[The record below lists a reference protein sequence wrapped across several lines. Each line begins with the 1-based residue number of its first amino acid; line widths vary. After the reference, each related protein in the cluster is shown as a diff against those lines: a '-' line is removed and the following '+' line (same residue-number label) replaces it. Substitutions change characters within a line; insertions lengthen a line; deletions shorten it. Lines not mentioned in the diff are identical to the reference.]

1 MKRVQAFLFILA
13 THTLWQPWVEAR
25 EYSALVVEPESGRVL
40 YEKYANELRHPASV
54 TKMMTLYLVFEA
66 LERGD
71 LTLNTSLDVS
81 RNAVLRPPSRL
92 GLMPG
97 ETIGVEDAIL
107 GLVTRSANDVA
118 TVIAENLG
126 GTETSFAAMMTAK
139 ARSLGM
145 RDTVFRNASGLP
157 DPDQVTTAWDMYRL
171 GKALIEDFPRYYP
184 YFSTP
189 RFYYRGQ
196 SFDNHNHLMETY
208 PGMDGIKTGFIN
220 SSGFNLVASAMHGG
234 RRVIGVV
241 FGGPSGVRR
250 DDHMREI
257 LDDGFAQLD
266 GAPPGYIEAGFDRPA
281 EPRGQGRRFSGLDVE
296 PPQVTFGSAKRFK
309 SGMTPSVAKSS
320 RSVNSPLKNSRSSVS
335 IAQSWET
342 RARSPKSDS
351 LRIASRTP
359 AVLTQRSGPRAS
371 STISASKLSKAPVNG
386 SSSADRAQSK
396 PTASATQPP
405 KKNKSVSS
413 PGSKTCKGAKDKSGK
428 CPAK

>member
-1 MKRVQAFLFILA
+1 MRRIQAFLLLLA
-13 THTLWQPWVEAR
+13 GNLLFLSSAVSR
-25 EYSALVVEPESGRVL
+25 EYSALVVEPETGRVL
-40 YEKYANELRHPASV
+40 YEKYAQELRHPASV

-71 LTLNTSLDVS
+71 LTLNTPLDVS

-92 GLMPG
+92 GLSPG
-97 ETIGVEDAIL
+97 ETIAVEDAVL

-126 GTETSFAAMMTAK
+126 GSESSFAAMMTAK

-220 SSGFNLVASAMHGG
+220 SSGFNLVASAKQGG
-234 RRVIGVV
+234 RRIIGVV
-241 FGGPSGVRR
+241 FGGPSAKGR
-250 DDHMREI
+250 DSHMREI
-257 LDDGFAQLD
+257 LNDGFAQLD
-266 GAPPGYIEAGFDRPA
+266 GLPPRQIEASFDRPA
-281 EPRGQGRRFSGLDVE
+281 TQLGRGRSFAELNAD
-296 PPQVTFGSAKRFK
+296 PPQLTFGNPKRFK
-309 SGMTPSVAKSS
+309 STATSTAVVSRRSASSASRSPMSVGSDSRKSPTGLRTAKEASTRSSSGSHKTYSKESSKLSSAKQSKTAISKPPTGDGTRSKSTTVKAAAHAKSS
-320 RSVNSPLKNSRSSVS
+320 
-335 IAQSWET
+335 AG
-342 RARSPKSDS
+342 
-351 LRIASRTP
+351 TP
-359 AVLTQRSGPRAS
+359 
-371 STISASKLSKAPVNG
+371 
-386 SSSADRAQSK
+386 SSSACR
-396 PTASATQPP
+396 
-405 KKNKSVSS
+405 
-413 PGSKTCKGAKDKSGK
+413 GAKDKASK
-428 CPAK
+428 CKAK

>member
-1 MKRVQAFLFILA
+1 MKRLQTLFLLLA
-13 THTLWQPWVEAR
+13 AHIFWLPWVEAR

-40 YEKYANELRHPASV
+40 YEKYADELRHPASV

-71 LTLNTSLDVS
+71 LTLNTPLDVS

-92 GLMPG
+92 GLTPG

-126 GTETSFAAMMTAK
+126 GTESSFAAMMTAK

-157 DPDQVTTAWDMYRL
+157 DADQVTTAWDMYRL

-220 SSGFNLVASAMHGG
+220 SSGFNLVASASRGG
-234 RRVIGVV
+234 RRIIGVV
-241 FGGPSGVRR
+241 FGGPSAVRR

-266 GAPPGYIEAGFDRPA
+266 GAPPGYIEAGFDRPS
-281 EPRGQGRRFSGLDVE
+281 EPRGQGRLFSGFDDE

-309 SGMTPSVAKSS
+309 SGVSPSGAPYS
-320 RSVNSPLKNSRSSVS
+320 RPVYNPPGNSRSSVS
-335 IAQSWET
+335 VSQSSEA
-342 RARSPKSDS
+342 RARSAKPDS
-351 LRIASRTP
+351 SR
-359 AVLTQRSGPRAS
+359 
-371 STISASKLSKAPVNG
+371 SASKPASPIAQRTATKASPMTSAPKPAKAPVTG
-386 SSSADRAQSK
+386 SSPADHARSK
-396 PTASATQPP
+396 PTASVTATP
-405 KKNKSVSS
+405 KKSKSASAPAS
-413 PGSKTCKGAKDKSGK
+413 PTCKGAKDKNGK
-428 CPAK
+428 CLIK